1 MAEALTLN
9 DMLKQIAKEQGKG
22 VVTVGVENLT
32 AFGTLTLG
40 SPGLDFCWYNSFP
53 EKKIIEITGPEGS
66 GKTTLAYMVCGAF
79 QKKEIKRLP
88 DNPRKILYVD
98 LECTVDPAW
107 AKLAGYD
114 MNTNPVQTICY
125 RPEARTAEQILDNV
139 LDFIRTG
146 EVGMVVIDSLNML
159 VGQLTYDESL
169 EKKSMGGIA
178 GVLSDFVKKVTSLL
192 MKYNCTLIGIQQLR
206 DGLNPYGP
214 AEVTAGGK
222 QWKYGCSLRLKV
234 KKGKFL
240 DEDGN
245 ELSSTAESPAGY
257 IMEVAVLKTKVCRS
271 DRRLGRTCISY
282 SKGVDI
288 LQDTIDVATYFKL
301 IESPALGTF
310 VITDPETGAAMLDAE
325 GNPIKIRGKK
335 NLKPYFEEHLDIWH
349 KLYDKVYEK
358 LSTKDDPN
366 IISFEK
372 MLGINVAEAFGV
384 DFTKEEQ

>member
-1 MAEALTLN
+1 MSDLTLT
-9 DMLKQIAKEQGKG
+9 DVLKNIAKKQGKD
-22 VVTVGVENLT
+22 VITVGVENLT
-32 AFGTLTLG
+32 AYGTLTLG

-66 GKTTLAYMVCGAF
+66 GKTTLAYMACGAF
-79 QKKEIKRLP
+79 IKKEMKRNA

-114 MNTNPVQTICY
+114 MNTSPVQTICY
-125 RPEARTAEQILDNV
+125 RPEAQTAESTLDDV
-139 LDFIRTG
+139 ISLIKTG

-169 EKKSMGGIA
+169 EKKSMGGIS

-192 MKYNCTLIGIQQLR
+192 VKYNCTLIGIQQLR

-214 AEVTAGGK
+214 SEVTAGGR

-234 KKGKFL
+234 KKGKFI

-245 ELSSTAESPAGY
+245 ELSNTAESPAGY

-288 LQDTIDVATYFKL
+288 LQDTIDVAVYFGL
-301 IESPALGTF
+301 IDSPALGSF
-310 VITDPETGAAMLDAE
+310 IIKDPETGEVMKDSE
-325 GNPIKIRGKK
+325 GNDIKIRGKK
-335 NLKPYFEEHLDIWH
+335 NLKPYFEEHLDIWR
-349 KLYDKVYEK
+349 KLYDKVYET
-358 LSTKDDPN
+358 LSRKDDPN
-366 IISFEK
+366 IVSFEK
-372 MLGINVAEAFGV
+372 MLNINVAEAFGV

>member
-1 MAEALTLN
+1 MSDLTLT
-9 DMLKQIAKEQGKG
+9 DVLKNIAKKQGKD
-22 VVTVGVENLT
+22 VITVGVENLT
-32 AFGTLTLG
+32 AYGTLTLG

-66 GKTTLAYMVCGAF
+66 GKTTLAYMACGAF
-79 QKKEIKRLP
+79 IKKELKRNA

-114 MNTNPVQTICY
+114 MNTSSVQTICY
-125 RPEARTAEQILDNV
+125 RPEAQTAESTLDDV
-139 LDFIRTG
+139 ISLIKTG

-169 EKKSMGGIA
+169 EKKSMGGIS

-192 MKYNCTLIGIQQLR
+192 VKYNCTLIGIQQLR

-214 AEVTAGGK
+214 SEVTAGGR

-234 KKGKFL
+234 KKGKFI

-245 ELSSTAESPAGY
+245 ELSNTAESPAGY

-288 LQDTIDVATYFKL
+288 LQDTIDVAVYFGL
-301 IESPALGTF
+301 IDSPALGSF
-310 VITDPETGAAMLDAE
+310 IIKDPETGEVMKDSE
-325 GNPIKIRGKK
+325 GNDIKIRGKK
-335 NLKPYFEEHLDIWH
+335 NLKPYFEEHLDIWR
-349 KLYDKVYEK
+349 KLYDKVYET
-358 LSTKDDPN
+358 LSRKDDPN

-372 MLGINVAEAFGV
+372 MLNINVAEAFGV